1 MDTVL
6 DGQQVLY
13 SVPVYSSHPLLVIS
27 CFHSLCPEYIQTH
40 ILKSIG
46 IVILCARAWP
56 GIEQNTPSGRVC
68 EVKLAW
74 LPIGGRGVT
83 MPARSG

>member
-27 CFHSLCPEYIQTH
+27 CFHTLSRVHTDAYTEINRHRDTVRQGMARNRTEY
-40 ILKSIG
+40 SI
-46 IVILCARAWP
+46 R
-56 GIEQNTPSGRVC
+56 
-68 EVKLAW
+68 
-74 LPIGGRGVT
+74 
-83 MPARSG
+83 